1 MFGYSNLENLN
12 EKQFKSI
19 VENNNLKKICKHK
32 IRKYYYDVL
41 LPNLIARG
49 YGTQFYKILDLIEL
63 MTIQMLLEPNK
74 VIETYNKICE
84 MFQIINCLLY

>member
-19 VENNNLKKICKHK
+19 VENNNLKKICKHQ

-49 YGTQFYKILDLIEL
+49 YGTQF
-63 MTIQMLLEPNK
+63 
-74 VIETYNKICE
+74 
-84 MFQIINCLLY
+84 